1 MGRLRE
7 TMAGNS
13 LTPELVSELEAV
25 AGAHG
30 CELLHAEFKGG
41 ILRIFLDREA
51 GVGLGHCEAVSKE
64 VSALLDVSDFGRGR
78 YTLEVSSPGLDRQL
92 YRPRD
97 YERFVGR
104 RARVRFRDRSTG
116 RRATVVGELS
126 GYRPDGGGE
135 VDVDVTETK
144 QTLTIPLEDIEV
156 ARLVI
161 EI

>member
-1 MGRLRE
+1 MV
-7 TMAGNS
+7 GNS

-30 CELLHAEFKGG
+30 CELLQVEFKGG
-41 ILRIFLDREA
+41 VLRIFLDREA
-51 GVGLGHCEAVSKE
+51 GVGLAQCEAVAKE
-64 VSALLDVSDFGRGR
+64 VSALLDVVDFGRGR
-78 YTLEVSSPGLDRQL
+78 FTLEVSSPGLDRKL

-104 RARVRFRDRSTG
+104 KVRVRFRDPSTG

-126 GYRPDGGGE
+126 GFRPQTGGE
-135 VDVDVTETK
+135 IDVDVTETNEM
-144 QTLTIPLEDIEV
+144 QTIRLEDVEV